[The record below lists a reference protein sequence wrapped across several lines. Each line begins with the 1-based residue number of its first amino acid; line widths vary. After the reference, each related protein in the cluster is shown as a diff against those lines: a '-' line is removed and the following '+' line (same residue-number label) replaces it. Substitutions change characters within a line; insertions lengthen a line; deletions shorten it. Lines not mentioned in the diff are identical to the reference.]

1 MSFVRFVKLN
11 MPAGNARPGPAI
23 GQSLGPLGINMAEFC
38 KQFNEKTDPVWKRDV
53 PLRVRLHAMSDRSF
67 TFDVRSPSTP
77 YMIKQA
83 CGIVKGTGT
92 PDPLNPYAFITPEA
106 VYEIAK
112 IKQQDDQMISIPLD
126 SVARMVVGT
135 ARTMGIACKEE
146 EDHPQAKEKKGSAE
160 DEAA

>member
-1 MSFVRFVKLN
+1 
-11 MPAGNARPGPAI
+11 
-23 GQSLGPLGINMAEFC
+23 MADFC
-38 KQFNEKTDPVWKRDV
+38 KQFNEKTDAVWKKDV

-77 YMIKQA
+77 WLIKQA
-83 CGIVKGTGT
+83 CQLEKGPNS
-92 PDPLNPYAFITPEA
+92 PDPLNPFAYITPEK

-112 IKQQDDQMISIPLD
+112 IKQKDDQMGHIELA

-135 ARTMGIACKEE
+135 ARTMGIICKEE
-146 EDHPQAKEKKGSAE
+146 EDIPGKEKPSQNDDHG